1 MEKYFIFIFIVQIVN
16 CNKVID
22 WLKNVSDP
30 SFVCPECSEQ
40 EINKSLK
47 IQFFSIVDC
56 DEKDS
61 RWDYDFQV
69 NKNTL
74 KI

>member
-1 MEKYFIFIFIVQIVN
+1 MEKYFILIFMVQIVN
-16 CNKVID
+16 CNQVID

-30 SFVCPECSEQ
+30 SFVCPSSEQ
-40 EINKSLK
+40 EITKSLK

-69 NKNTL
+69 NKNIL
-74 KI
+74 EI